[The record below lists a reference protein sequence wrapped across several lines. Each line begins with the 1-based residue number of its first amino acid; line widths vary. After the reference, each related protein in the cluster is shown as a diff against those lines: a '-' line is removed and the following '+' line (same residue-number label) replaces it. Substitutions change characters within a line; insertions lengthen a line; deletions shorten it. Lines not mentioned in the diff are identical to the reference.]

1 MPTYPTSKTYRG
13 GFYNSKNTGGTEDR
27 VYTAEDVRKPYDTVF
42 SDGIMPDKDGLAG
55 NTLQVT
61 AAGGMNIAVAVGN
74 AKLGGA
80 WFENTSAYTITLDAA
95 GSTDRYDA
103 VIIRNDDSEDVR
115 EPSIYIL
122 SSAEVPTVN
131 ALTRSDTIYEICVAY
146 VKVPALAIEITAD
159 NITDTRLDGS
169 LCDVMSGV
177 GAMVVRSYRN
187 TYFSE
192 STNQK
197 VIPIGIPQ
205 YNKNRDNLT
214 VIVEGRVFSQ
224 GTNYTI
230 NNNEQITLAIGL
242 SVVGTKIEFEVQKNV
257 NAAGADTVVQEV
269 AQIRNE
275 MNVVNDILEHHYYCN
290 GLNDNVN
297 IGKIVSD
304 FQSGFTDY
312 SSMRLVIHGTFGASS
327 PAGGAGTENNAYY
340 WIRAAQ
346 GAASTRKVTLDFTD
360 CKQIA
365 INCTEGT
372 YNIIFFGMDVRIIGA
387 NVIATGGAAVYMF
400 SLAGNTF
407 IHAENCRFWITTNS
421 GGMIARSGTF
431 RNCRASVTNATGHSY
446 CFTPTDASLLRIFG
460 GEYYAYTGSTTH
472 VSAVVGVTSGANAV
486 AVLYAVNAPTSD
498 RGGYYQTHALY
509 QTTGLIS
516 CTDLIS
522 ALALNVA
529 DGLSNIRGTLAV
541 SKAGMM

>member
-1 MPTYPTSKTYRG
+1 MPTYPASKTYRG

-27 VYTAEDVRKPYDTVF
+27 IYTAEDVRKPYDTVF
-42 SDGIMPDKDGLAG
+42 TDGIMPDRDGLAG
-55 NTLQVT
+55 TTLQVT
-61 AAGGMNIAVAVGN
+61 AAGGLNISVAVGF

-80 WFENTSAYTITLDAA
+80 WFENTSAYTIRLDSA

-115 EPSIYIL
+115 EPSIYIK
-122 SSAEVPTVN
+122 SSATVPT
-131 ALTRSDTIYEICVAY
+131 ADILTRNDNIYEICVAY
-146 VKVPALAIEITAD
+146 VKVPALAIEVTAA

-169 LCDVMSGV
+169 MCDVMSGV
-177 GAMVVRSYRN
+177 GAVVVRSYRN

-192 STNQK
+192 SANQK
-197 VIPIGIPQ
+197 KIPIGIPL

-214 VIVEGRVFSQ
+214 VIVEGRVFTQ
-224 GTNYTI
+224 GENYTI
-230 NNNEQITLAIGL
+230 DSNEQITLAIGL
-242 SVVGTKIEFEVQKNV
+242 PVIGTKIEFEVQKNV

-269 AQIRNE
+269 AVLRNE
-275 MNVVNDILEHHYYCN
+275 MNVANDMIEHHYYCN
-290 GLNDNVN
+290 GVTDNVN
-297 IGKIVSD
+297 ISNIVSA

-312 SSMRLVIHGTFGASS
+312 SSMRLVIHGTFGASA
-327 PAGGAGTENNAYY
+327 PAGGEGTESNAYY
-340 WIRAAQ
+340 WLRAAQ
-346 GAASTRKVTLDFTD
+346 GAASTRRVTLDFTD

-365 INCTEGT
+365 INCAENT

-400 SLAGNTF
+400 SLAGNTH

-431 RNCRASVTNATGHSY
+431 RDCRASVTNATGHSY
-446 CFTPTDASLLRIFG
+446 CFFPQSASLLRLFG
-460 GEYYAYTGSTTH
+460 GEYYAYTGSADH

-486 AVLYAVNAPTSD
+486 AILYAVNAPTNARS
-498 RGGYYQTHALY
+498 GYNQTHALY

-522 ALALNVA
+522 TLALNVVS
-529 DGLSNIRGTLAV
+529 GSSNIRGTLAV
-541 SKAGMM
+541 SKPGMM